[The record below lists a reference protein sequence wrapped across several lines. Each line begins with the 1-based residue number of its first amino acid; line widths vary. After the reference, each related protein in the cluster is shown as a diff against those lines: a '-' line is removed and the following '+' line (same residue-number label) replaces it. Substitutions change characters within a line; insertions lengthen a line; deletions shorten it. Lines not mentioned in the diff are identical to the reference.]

1 VQNHPKIGDLVDYL
15 KKEKEKKS
23 QKAQLKR
30 LKHQL
35 WKAKKNNQ
43 CISYKRYEI
52 T

>member
-35 WKAKKNNQ
+35 WKAKKI
-43 CISYKRYEI
+43 ISA
-52 T
+52 